1 MNDLK
6 ELHYCLGVEFERNR
20 EAYTIT
26 MNQRNYIKEVLKRL
40 NMEECKLVGTPF
52 DANANLFKLSDEN
65 FENVQRKLESVSYKT
80 KVESPMYATV
90 DTRADLAFAVSM
102 VSHFMANANSPHWM
116 VVKRIIRYILQ

>member
-102 VSHFMANANSPHWM
+102 VSHFMANANPPHWM